1 MKKIE
6 LLAPAGSLET
16 LKAVCAAG
24 ADAVYLGGG
33 QFGAR
38 AYAKNFTAEEL
49 LYAIDYVHLHGKK
62 LHLTVN
68 TLLKNRELEEQLY
81 GYLLPYYEQGLDA
94 VIVQDA
100 GVFSFIKQH
109 FPGLELHASTQMT
122 IAGVEGA
129 RFWKEAGADRIV
141 LARELSIEEIRHIHE
156 KLDVELECFVHGA
169 ICYCYS
175 GQCLFSSMLGGRSGN
190 RGRCAQPC
198 RLPYGVADEKNHML
212 TKGELYPLSPK
223 DLCGIDLLP
232 ELMQAGVSSL
242 KIEGRMKQTQYA
254 AGVTKIYREY
264 LDLLESGLS
273 RQEIQKETS
282 KELSGEKKVWDHKD
296 YAVAEADRKA
306 LLSLG
311 NRSGFTAGYLRGEKG
326 REMMSL
332 RSPKHTSAQAET
344 DMADIAE
351 QDKRPVSGVCVCRQG
366 QPLRFTVTDPASGR
380 SVTVSGGVV
389 QAAKNAPAQEADIEK
404 VLRQTGDTEFI
415 FTSMQTGLDE
425 NCFIPKQFLKSVRRE
440 ALEQLQEELL
450 QEHQRAGQ
458 ALAQE
463 DISRDASFEYTR
475 ALRTEQLFV
484 VCDTREQF
492 EVCLEKDYIETVA
505 FQLQSVFSGQLTAV
519 IEAVAGRCAS
529 AGKKLLLAL
538 PSVFRAEA
546 AEAYE
551 KQWNCIKKLHESGKI
566 DGFLAKNYD
575 SLGFLRRMGVPEA
588 DVWLDSQIYTFSARA
603 ALFFQAQGYQKR
615 TLPLE
620 LNAKELRRLP
630 QEGSVLAIYGHAP
643 FMVSSQCVNKTISGC
658 DRKEKKLS
666 LVDRYGKHLPVKNYC
681 GVCCNVVY
689 NAVPTLLFLER
700 TWTEVEHIHPQML
713 RMDFT
718 VEDVATT
725 RAVLALYEQQILG
738 RSAMDAPF
746 AGETTRGHFGRG
758 VE

>member
-1 MKKIE
+1 MKKME
-6 LLAPAGSLET
+6 LLAPAGSLDT
-16 LKAVCAAG
+16 LKAVCEAG

-38 AYAKNFTAEEL
+38 AYAKNFTEEEL
-49 LYAIDYVHLHGKK
+49 LYAIDYVHLHEKK

-81 GYLLPYYEQGLDA
+81 DYLLPYYEQGLDA

-100 GVFSFIKQH
+100 GVFSFIKKH

-122 IAGVEGA
+122 ITGMDGA
-129 RFWKEAGADRIV
+129 QFWKDAGADRIV
-141 LARELSIEEIRHIHE
+141 LARELSIEEIRRIHE

-169 ICYCYS
+169 LCYCYS

-232 ELMQAGVSSL
+232 ELIQAGVSSL

-273 RQEIQKETS
+273 GQEILSETDA
-282 KELSGEKKVWDHKD
+282 GHKR
-296 YAVAEADRKA
+296 YAVAESDRKA
-306 LLSLG
+306 LLNLG

-332 RSPKHTSAQAET
+332 RSPKHTSMQAE
-344 DMADIAE
+344 AGFVCAAGE
-351 QDKRPVSGVCVCRQG
+351 YKRPVSGACECRQG
-366 QPLRFTVTDPASGR
+366 QPLRFTVTDPVSGR
-380 SVTVSGGVV
+380 SVTVSGGAV
-389 QAAKNAPAQEADIEK
+389 QAAKNAPAQAADIEK
-404 VLRQTGDTEFI
+404 VLRQTGDTDFA
-415 FTSMQTGLDE
+415 FTSMQVALDE
-425 NCFIPKQFLKSVRRE
+425 NCFIPKQFLKTVRRE

-450 QEHQRAGQ
+450 QNYHRVGQ

-463 DISRDASFEYTR
+463 DILRDASFEYTGT
-475 ALRTEQLFV
+475 LRTGQLFV
-484 VCDTREQF
+484 VCDTREQL
-492 EVCLEKDYIETVA
+492 EACLKKDYVETVA
-505 FQLQSVFSGQLTAV
+505 FQLQGIFPGQLIPV
-519 IEAVAGRCAS
+519 IEAVAEQCAL

-538 PSVFRAEA
+538 PSVFRTETADIYA
-546 AEAYE
+546 Q
-551 KQWNCIKKLHESGKI
+551 QWSCMEKLHESGKI

-575 SLGFLRRMGVPEA
+575 SLGFLHRMGVPESH
-588 DVWLDSQIYTFSARA
+588 VWLDSQIYTFSARA
-603 ALFFQAQGYQKR
+603 ASFFHAQGYKNR

-630 QEGSVLAIYGHAP
+630 QEGSVLVIYGHAP
-643 FMVSSQCVNKTISGC
+643 FMVSNQCVNKNISGC
-658 DRKEKKLS
+658 DRTAKTLA
-666 LVDRYGKHLPVKNYC
+666 LVDRYGKYLPVKNYC

-689 NAVPTLLFLER
+689 NAMPTLLFSGR
-700 TWTEVEHIHPQML
+700 TWSEVEKIHPRTL

-718 VEDVATT
+718 VEDVMHT
-725 RAVLALYEQQILG
+725 RAVLALYEQQVLG
-738 RSAMDAPF
+738 RQVLDAPF

-758 VE
+758 VESW